1 LNIKNSFGG
10 IFLRKNVKRLLVSGS
25 LILGFVIPGV
35 ASAYSGSYSFD
46 IAARVEGTKQHSLDN
61 KKTTTTVTA
70 NTYGADGKVQSLK
83 SHYTVELYKSLF
95 TNYSV
100 TILAD
105 GNQYTR
111 SFGTVNKGT
120 YTINVTKN
128 DDTGYG
134 SRVKGSGTINQ

>member
-1 LNIKNSFGG
+1 
-10 IFLRKNVKRLLVSGS
+10 
-25 LILGFVIPGV
+25 
-35 ASAYSGSYSFD
+35 
-46 IAARVEGTKQHSLDN
+46 
-61 KKTTTTVTA
+61 
-70 NTYGADGKVQSLK
+70 
-83 SHYTVELYKSLF
+83 
-95 TNYSV
+95 V